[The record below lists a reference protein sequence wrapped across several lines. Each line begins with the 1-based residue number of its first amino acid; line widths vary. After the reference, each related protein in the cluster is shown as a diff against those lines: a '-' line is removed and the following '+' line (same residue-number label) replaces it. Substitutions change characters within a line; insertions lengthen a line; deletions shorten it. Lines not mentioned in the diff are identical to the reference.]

1 MPFSAF
7 FIIIKKETHEE
18 DTSFCNFTFNKCWK
32 QQLDPKL
39 IFATNVFI
47 TDEKVKMPKAA
58 RSNKALYKLVD
69 YVNAVCNHEN

>member
-1 MPFSAF
+1 MALNSVLPFYAKRKTCCCYF
-7 FIIIKKETHEE
+7 V
-18 DTSFCNFTFNKCWK
+18 TFNKCLK

-47 TDEKVKMPKAA
+47 IDEKVKMQKAV

-69 YVNAVCNHEN
+69 IM